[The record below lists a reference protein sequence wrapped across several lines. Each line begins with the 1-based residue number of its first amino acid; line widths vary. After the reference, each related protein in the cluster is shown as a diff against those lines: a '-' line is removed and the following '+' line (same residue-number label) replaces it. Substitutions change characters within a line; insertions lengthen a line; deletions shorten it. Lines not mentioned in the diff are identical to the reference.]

1 MTRKELSQLY
11 PKRVIAA
18 QETRED
24 AQGHENGNEGWN
36 IYAENNT
43 RLCGAYGR
51 VRRSRASKLPAS

>member
-24 AQGHENGNEGWN
+24 AQGHERGGEG
-36 IYAENNT
+36 
-43 RLCGAYGR
+43 
-51 VRRSRASKLPAS
+51 